1 MYFTQNIC
9 VSHITIFPQ
18 IIIVSHDAE
27 QACGAPD
34 QALHLIFI

>member
-9 VSHITIFPQ
+9 VSHIIIFPQ
-18 IIIVSHDAE
+18 IIIVSREAE
-27 QACGAPD
+27 QAPD